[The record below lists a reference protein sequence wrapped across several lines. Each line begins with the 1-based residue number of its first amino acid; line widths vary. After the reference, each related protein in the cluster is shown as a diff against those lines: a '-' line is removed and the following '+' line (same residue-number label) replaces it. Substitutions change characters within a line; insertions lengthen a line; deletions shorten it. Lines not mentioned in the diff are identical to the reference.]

1 MIFFFF
7 RSTDSITHLQL
18 MVLVH
23 NFGMQNGQTCPHVK
37 WSV

>member
-1 MIFFFF
+1 
-7 RSTDSITHLQL
+7 